1 MAASSSSSSSSSH
14 TPTWTLFPEAL
25 HNACLQ
31 CQGDTPRPSPRLV
44 RQLASDNDYSDSS
57 VLEPAPKRRLVQDKV
72 LALGSYTARPSSK
85 TEETRVDEDL
95 VAGQD
100 WVVVRQWHEPL
111 GDLPIT
117 LPCGHPCDLS
127 NLPPLTLSTQ
137 EGTLMAMLDSDIL
150 SVRQDGPGDEAWT
163 DPNDPGS
170 VHSPTLFSAVEAL
183 RHTQQVVLTSTL
195 SLHKDSSAADLVF
208 KISLHKS
215 LFTKTLSCTG
225 AIDARLQDLVHFA
238 FPDTADNRS
247 SPFTQNAIKDL
258 YTHLK
263 PSTMGDPPKGIQP
276 TLLQPQLLP
285 FQRRSVAWCLQR
297 ECGVVNGLGEVEYK
311 EPTLADKL
319 PLSWDFVTLPS
330 GQELLINR
338 LCGLICQP
346 SPQVTAELQEPRGG
360 ILAEEMGLGK
370 TVEMLA
376 LILLN
381 RRRLEPTQPREAA
394 PQSDTG
400 ALEKQL
406 SAARLDDSNST
417 LPSAI
422 ENITFQEATQTV
434 QGILGEGSAPT
445 SSLIKSGA
453 TLIITPLSILHQW
466 AGEIE
471 SHAPSLRV
479 FVYMDDAHERISAE
493 ELAKYDVVLTT
504 YPVLSKEVN
513 YTTHYDRP
521 RRYERQYEPRK
532 SPFIRIDW
540 WRVCLDEAQMIEG
553 TTVSQAAAMTLLIPR
568 VMAWAISGTPI
579 RRHVEDLHSLLLFLR
594 QEPVASNKRLW
605 KLLASYRFR
614 STFIFSYQRIMHRY
628 AKKDVVQ
635 ELALPRQIRILY
647 GIRFTD
653 IERANYNEKWEQCLA
668 ECNLDNV
675 SDNTGEAESLQ
686 NWLVRLRQ
694 TCCHPQIGSRNK
706 DALGKTNLRT
716 IDEVLDVMI
725 QQANT
730 QLYIKERLLL
740 TTKIKRAVLNAR
752 IHKDAAELPLF
763 FQLAKEISGHVDT
776 WKVKYEE
783 QLAKRVRERDQKR
796 ISASEKGKDA
806 KQDTSEFEDDRDV
819 LAFLG
824 QKATGQTT
832 DDIFMASM
840 FRYREWQEQYHRVL
854 FFTAGLYH
862 ELKMEADETLLY
874 QQAEEV
880 RQQLLAYPEQ
890 KFNNELEFVKTVV
903 HNRTLDAQYII
914 PHPTF
919 TGGIVMRRHLE
930 QLQYVTDLLNQQL
943 EILSRWRQ
951 DLVQRLTQPLMQDG
965 EEGEQYQYSI
975 DLQHTL
981 ESYLHFYGRMLLFR
995 KDLVSGTEESIASL
1009 VANVEGQRVHAD
1021 MVRRRENRVRT
1032 YKRKAGQED
1041 PQKPDEDLDKRLEKE
1056 MNDLIT
1062 TDLVSTLR
1070 SIRMLIRS
1078 VANDTSF
1085 PSAERRIA
1093 EVEDERL
1100 KDQQTHQVKVILELE
1115 RQVSNFRSL
1124 TAARTAYYR
1133 QLQAIS
1139 DTVRDVQSMDPEEDI
1154 GDCLEEERQLQTDI
1168 VRLISKQRYLEHISD
1183 SSNQTSRTEE
1193 DRLCLICRTQY
1204 DLGMMTECGHVFC
1217 EHCLLE
1223 WTKSHSKCPSCNS
1236 IISRRRLTRVTMS
1249 GSVAAQKA
1257 LADPSKVA
1265 DDLVLDAAAD
1275 PSSPFLPTVMDARD
1289 LQYGSHMQLVP
1300 DAIRRFTIQD
1310 GYGSK
1315 IDSIVRHI
1323 AYLTREDPETK
1334 CLVFSQ
1340 WSNLLKLLGDSLNS
1354 NSIGFVKLDGSSVKT
1369 AVKQFKEDSDKH
1381 VFMLHAKSQSA
1392 GLTLL
1397 SATHIF
1403 ICEPLVNPVLQAQ
1416 AVSRVHRIGQT
1427 KVTFVHYYLIRDT
1440 VEIPCFNLF
1449 ERNLAAASGASTH
1462 HDGQDEPPSDWP
1474 PSASA
1479 STSTSEKNKGKA
1491 IALQDS
1497 DIASTTSSEV
1507 ARAQN
1512 RNGELVKLDDLKYCF
1527 QVQQQ
1532 MFTHDQ

>member
-1 MAASSSSSSSSSH
+1 MAVSSSSSL
-14 TPTWTLFPEAL
+14 PPKWTLFPEAL
-25 HNACLQ
+25 HTACLH
-31 CQGDTPRPSPRLV
+31 CRADATFASTPRLRPLPT
-44 RQLASDNDYSDSS
+44 DNTHSDSA

-72 LALGSYTARPSSK
+72 LALGSYSADASSSK
-85 TEETRVDEDL
+85 TDDTSVHDL
-95 VAGQD
+95 VATQD
-100 WVVVRQWHEPL
+100 WVLVRQWHEPL
-111 GDLPIT
+111 GDLPLT
-117 LPCGHPCDLS
+117 LPCGHSCDPS
-127 NLPPLTLSTQ
+127 NLPPLTLSPQ
-137 EGTLMAMLDSDIL
+137 EGTLMAMLDSHIV
-150 SVRQDGPGDEAWT
+150 SMRQDDPPDEAWT
-163 DPNDPGS
+163 DPEDQGS
-170 VHSPTLFSAVEAL
+170 LHSPTLFSAVEAL
-183 RHTQQVVLTSTL
+183 RHTQQVALTSIL
-195 SLHKDSSAADLVF
+195 ARHKDTSAADLVF
-208 KISLHKS
+208 KVFLHKS
-215 LFTKTLSCTG
+215 IFSNTLYCTG
-225 AIDARLQDLVHFA
+225 SIDARMQDLVHFA
-238 FPDTADNRS
+238 FPVTHDTRS
-247 SPFTQNAIKDL
+247 SPFTRNAIKDL

-263 PSTMGDPPKGIQP
+263 PSVTGDPPKGIQP
-276 TLLQPQLLP
+276 ALLQPQLLP

-311 EPTLADKL
+311 EPILADKL
-319 PLSWDFVTLPS
+319 PLSWDLVTLPS
-330 GQELLINR
+330 GQELLVNR
-338 LCGLICQP
+338 LCGIMCQP
-346 SPQVTAELQEPRGG
+346 SPKVTAELLEPRGG

-381 RRRLEPTQPREAA
+381 RRQLQSTKPIEAL
-394 PQSDTG
+394 SDTG
-400 ALEKQL
+400 ALAKQL
-406 SAARLDDSNST
+406 SAAHLNDST
-417 LPSAI
+417 LSSTLGNTA
-422 ENITFQEATQTV
+422 FQEATQETQIV
-434 QGILGEGSAPT
+434 VKEGSEPT
-445 SSLIKSGA
+445 LSLIKSGA
-453 TLIITPLSILHQW
+453 TLIVTPLSILHQW

-532 SPFIRIDW
+532 SPFVMIDW
-540 WRVCLDEAQMIEG
+540 WRICLDEAQMIEG
-553 TTVSQAAAMTLLIPR
+553 MSVSQAATMTLLIPR
-568 VMAWAISGTPI
+568 VMAWCISGTPI
-579 RRHVEDLHSLLLFLR
+579 RRHVEDLHSLLRFHG

-605 KLLASYRFR
+605 KLLSSYRFR
-614 STFIFSYQRIMHRY
+614 STFISSYQRIMHRY

-635 ELALPRQIRILY
+635 ELALPRQMRIIY

-653 IERANYNEKWEQCLA
+653 VERANYNEKWEQCLA
-668 ECNLDNV
+668 ECSLDNV
-675 SDNTGEAESLQ
+675 SDNSGEAESLQ

-740 TTKIKRAVLNAR
+740 TTKIKRAVLSAR

-763 FQLAKEISGHVDT
+763 FQLAKEITGHVDT
-776 WKVKYEE
+776 WKLKYEE
-783 QLAKRVRERDQKR
+783 QLAKRVREREQKR
-796 ISASEKGKDA
+796 ASASEKGKDV
-806 KQDTSEFEDDRDV
+806 KQETSELEDDGDV
-819 LAFLG
+819 LAVLG
-824 QKATGQTT
+824 GRVTGQTT
-832 DDIFMASM
+832 DDIFMASL

-874 QQAEEV
+874 NQAEEV

-890 KFNNELEFVKTVV
+890 KFNKELEFVKTVV
-903 HNRTLDAQYII
+903 NSRILDAQYVF
-914 PHPTF
+914 PNPTF
-919 TGGIVMRRHLE
+919 TGGLVMRRHLE
-930 QLQYVTDLLNQQL
+930 QLQYVTGLLNQQL
-943 EILSRWRQ
+943 EILNRWRQ

-1009 VANVEGQRVHAD
+1009 VANVESQREHAD

-1032 YKRKAGQED
+1032 FKRKAGQEEIK
-1041 PQKPDEDLDKRLEKE
+1041 KPDEDLDKRLEKE

-1093 EVEDERL
+1093 EVEDDRL
-1100 KDQQTHQVKVILELE
+1100 KDEQTHQVKIILELE
-1115 RQVSNFRSL
+1115 REVGNFRSL

-1139 DTVRDVQSMDPEEDI
+1139 DTVRDIPSMNPEEDI

-1168 VRLISKQRYLEHISD
+1168 VRLIAKQRYLDHISD
-1183 SSNQTSRTEE
+1183 SSNQKLKTEE

-1223 WTKSHSKCPSCNS
+1223 WTRSHHKCPSCNS

-1249 GSVAAQKA
+1249 GSVAAQEAIADQSMTADDPA
-1257 LADPSKVA
+1257 LAR
-1265 DDLVLDAAAD
+1265 AAG
-1275 PSSPFLPTVMDARD
+1275 PSSLSLPTPIDARD

-1323 AYLTREDPETK
+1323 AYLTREDPGTK

-1354 NSIGFVKLDGSSVKT
+1354 NRIGFVKLDGSSVKT
-1369 AVKQFKEDSDKH
+1369 AVKQFKEDQDKH

-1427 KVTFVHYYLIRDT
+1427 KETFVHYYLIRDT

-1449 ERNLAAASGASTH
+1449 ERNLAAATGASTH
-1462 HDGQDEPPSDWP
+1462 HHGKDEHSNDWL
-1474 PSASA
+1474 SSSA
-1479 STSTSEKNKGKA
+1479 STFTSEKNQGKA
-1491 IALQDS
+1491 SALQDS
-1497 DIASTTSSEV
+1497 DIASTTASEV

-1512 RNGELVKLDDLKYCF
+1512 RHGELVKLDDLKYCF
-1527 QVQQQ
+1527 QVQKQ
-1532 MFTHDQ
+1532 MFTQVQ